1 MALRPVSSK
10 RDEGPPRHRRDLSNP
25 RNPRNPRNPLQQLS
39 LLLWTLLV
47 RFATPALLLR
57 LWLRARR
64 EPGYGSR
71 WWERWGWGI
80 RDQGGGSGG
89 LEGTDQRVWLHAVSL
104 GETHACVPLMQ
115 AWLEHDPSVRFL
127 LTHMTA
133 TGRAAGLEIATRA
146 EFAGRVEQAWL
157 PYDTPGAVRRF
168 LRVHRPGLGVLMETE
183 VWPNLIAQ
191 CADAGVPMALVNARL
206 SPRSLRRAQR
216 IRWLIEPALAS
227 LAAIVAQTPRDAE
240 RLRTLGVDGA
250 LIAGNLKFDRP
261 VDAALSAL
269 GRQWR
274 AGLSDSQAQ
283 PQSGRQVILAAST
296 RDGEEADLLAGL
308 HRKSLWVIVP
318 RHPQRFDAV
327 AEQIQAHGFQLVRR
341 SKDTDWAQAE
351 VILGD
356 SMGEMTAWYAMAD
369 VAILGGSLRPF
380 GGQNLIEAAAVGCPV
395 VLGPHT
401 FNFAQAAED
410 AVECGAALR
419 ATTAA
424 HALELAQSVAE
435 NPSQRTAMSLSALAW
450 VASHRGATQRTLRAL
465 VCLLPSGPT

>member
-1 MALRPVSSK
+1 M
-10 RDEGPPRHRRDLSNP
+10 LSGGDWRQQRNR
-25 RNPRNPRNPLQQLS
+25 RNPRQRFS

-47 RFATPALLLR
+47 WIATPALLLR

-64 EPGYGSR
+64 EPGYGLR
-71 WWERWGWGI
+71 WWERWGWGL
-80 RDQGGGSGG
+80 QGQGRSSGD
-89 LEGTDQRVWLHAVSL
+89 LKSSQRRIWLHAVSL
-104 GETHACVPLMQ
+104 GETHACAPLMQ
-115 AWLEHDPSVRFL
+115 AWIEHDPAVRFL

-133 TGRAAGLEIATRA
+133 TGRTAGSELAIRA

-168 LRVHRPGLGVLMETE
+168 LTAYRPQLGVLMETE

-191 CADAGVPMALVNARL
+191 CSDAGVPMALVNARL
-206 SPRSLRRAQR
+206 SPRSLRRARR

-227 LAAIVAQTPRDAE
+227 LAAVVAQTPRDEE
-240 RLRTLGVDGA
+240 RLRTLGVEGA
-250 LIAGNLKFDRP
+250 LVAGNLKFDRP

-274 AGLSDSQAQ
+274 AELAGPQ
-283 PQSGRQVILAAST
+283 PGRQSERQIILAAST
-296 RDGEEADLLAGL
+296 RDGEETDLLAGL
-308 HRKSLWVIVP
+308 IRKPLWVFVP
-318 RHPQRFDAV
+318 RHPQRFESV
-327 AEQIQAHGFQLVRR
+327 AEHIQMLGFRLVRR
-341 SKDTDWAQAE
+341 SKDADWTQAD

-395 VLGPHT
+395 VLGPYT

-419 ATTAA
+419 ADNAA
-424 HALELAQSVAE
+424 QALALAQGVAE
-435 NPSQRTAMSLSALAW
+435 NPTQRAAMSISALEW

-465 VCLLPSGPT
+465 VCLLPYGPASRAR

>member
-1 MALRPVSSK
+1 MALSSGSGG
-10 RDEGPPRHRRDLSNP
+10 RDWRHRRNQQNP
-25 RNPRNPRNPLQQLS
+25 RQRIS
-39 LLLWTLLV
+39 LLAWTHFIWL
-47 RFATPALLLR
+47 ATPALLLR
-57 LWLRARR
+57 LWLRSRR
-64 EPGYGSR
+64 EPGYGLR
-71 WWERWGWGI
+71 WWERWGWGL
-80 RDQGGGSGG
+80 RGQGSPENVGDSKESGH
-89 LEGTDQRVWLHAVSL
+89 RVWLHAVSL

-115 AWLEHDPSVRFL
+115 SWLEHDPSVRFL

-133 TGRAAGLEIATRA
+133 TGRAAGLEIAA
-146 EFAGRVEQAWL
+146 EARFAGRIEQAWL

-168 LRVHRPGLGVLMETE
+168 LRAFRPELGILMETE

-191 CADAGVPMALVNARL
+191 CSDAGIPMALVNARL
-206 SPRSLRRAQR
+206 SPRSLRRAER

-227 LAAIVAQTPRDAE
+227 LSAVVAQTPRDAE
-240 RLRTLGVDGA
+240 RLRTLGVKGA
-250 LIAGNLKFDRP
+250 LVAGNLKFDRP
-261 VDAALSAL
+261 VDAALCAL

-274 AGLSDSQAQ
+274 ADL
-283 PQSGRQVILAAST
+283 SGRQVILAAST
-296 RDGEEADLLAGL
+296 RDGEEADLLGGL
-308 HRKSLWVIVP
+308 NREPLWIFVP
-318 RHPQRFDAV
+318 RHPQRFEAV
-327 AEQIQAHGFQLVRR
+327 AEQIQGQGFRLVRR
-341 SKDTDWAQAE
+341 SQGTRWAQTE

-419 ATTAA
+419 ADNAA
-424 HALELAQSVAE
+424 HALALAQRVAK
-435 NPSQRTAMSLSALAW
+435 NPSQRAEMSLSALEW

-465 VCLLPSGPT
+465 VCLLPHAPT

>member
-1 MALRPVSSK
+1 MLPGGDLRH
-10 RDEGPPRHRRDLSNP
+10 RRNRNNPRHRF
-25 RNPRNPRNPLQQLS
+25 S

-47 RFATPALLLR
+47 WIATPALLLR
-57 LWLRARR
+57 ICLRARR
-64 EPGYGSR
+64 ERGYAFR
-71 WWERWGWGI
+71 WWERWGWGG
-80 RDQGGGSGG
+80 RGQGHSSGD
-89 LEGTDQRVWLHAVSL
+89 LKISQRRIWLHAVSL

-133 TGRAAGLEIATRA
+133 TGRAAGSEIATQA

-168 LRVHRPGLGVLMETE
+168 LRAYRPGLGVLMETE

-191 CADAGVPMALVNARL
+191 CSAAGVPIALVNARL

-227 LAAIVAQTPRDAE
+227 LSAVVAQTPRDAE
-240 RLRTLGVDGA
+240 RLRILGVDGA
-250 LIAGNLKFDRP
+250 LVVGNLKFDRP

-269 GRQWR
+269 GRNWR
-274 AGLSDSQAQ
+274 AGLGGPQPGPQPGPLAG
-283 PQSGRQVILAAST
+283 PQSGRPVILAAST
-296 RDGEEADLLAGL
+296 RDGEEADLLAGMT
-308 HRKSLWVIVP
+308 RKPLWVIVP
-318 RHPQRFDAV
+318 RHPQRFEAV
-327 AEQIQAHGFQLVRR
+327 AGQIQMQGFRLVRR
-341 SKDTDWAQAE
+341 SKDQDWTQAE

-401 FNFAQAAED
+401 FNFSQAAED

-419 ATTAA
+419 ADNAA
-424 HALELAQSVAE
+424 DAIAIAQKVAE
-435 NPSQRTAMSLSALAW
+435 NPSQRAAMSLSALEW

-465 VCLLPSGPT
+465 LCLLPHGLA

>member
-1 MALRPVSSK
+1 LALSPGVR
-10 RDEGPPRHRRDLSNP
+10 GPDLRQP
-25 RNPRNPRNPLQQLS
+25 IG

-47 RFATPALLLR
+47 WLATPALLLR
-57 LWLRARR
+57 LWLRARQ
-64 EPGYGSR
+64 EPGYGFR

-80 RDQGGGSGG
+80 RGQDWRSADP
-89 LEGTDQRVWLHAVSL
+89 EGFEQRVWLHAVSL

-115 AWLEHDPSVRFL
+115 AWLEHDPSIRFL

-133 TGRAAGLEIATRA
+133 TGRAAGLEIATRP
-146 EFAGRVEQAWL
+146 EFAGRVELAWL

-168 LRVHRPGLGVLMETE
+168 LQAYCPRLGVLMETE

-191 CADAGVPMALVNARL
+191 CVAAGVPMALVNARL
-206 SPRSLRRAQR
+206 SPRSLRRARR

-227 LAAIVAQTPRDAE
+227 LAAVVAQTPRDAE
-240 RLRTLGVDGA
+240 RLRSLGVEGA
-250 LIAGNLKFDRP
+250 SVAGNLKFDRP
-261 VDAALSAL
+261 VDADLLAL

-274 AGLSDSQAQ
+274 AGLSGPKSGPQFGSQA
-283 PQSGRQVILAAST
+283 GRQVILAAST
-296 RDGEEADLLAGL
+296 RDGEETDLLADL
-308 HRKSLWVIVP
+308 NRKPLWVFVP
-318 RHPQRFDAV
+318 RHPQRFAEV
-327 AEQIQAHGFQLVRR
+327 ADQIVAKGFRLARR
-341 SKDTDWAQAE
+341 SKDADWTEAE

-419 ATTAA
+419 AEDAA
-424 HALELAQSVAE
+424 QAIALAQRVAE
-435 NPSQRTAMSLSALAW
+435 NPQQRAAMSVSALEW

-465 VCLLPSGPT
+465 VCLLPNART

>member
-1 MALRPVSSK
+1 
-10 RDEGPPRHRRDLSNP
+10 
-25 RNPRNPRNPLQQLS
+25 
-39 LLLWTLLV
+39 
-47 RFATPALLLR
+47 
-57 LWLRARR
+57 
-64 EPGYGSR
+64 
-71 WWERWGWGI
+71 
-80 RDQGGGSGG
+80 
-89 LEGTDQRVWLHAVSL
+89 
-104 GETHACVPLMQ
+104 MQ
-115 AWLEHDPSVRFL
+115 AWLEHDPAVRFL

-133 TGRAAGLEIATRA
+133 TGRAAGSEISIRA
-146 EFAGRVEQAWL
+146 EFAGRVELAWL

-168 LRVHRPGLGVLMETE
+168 LTAHRPVIGVLIETE

-191 CADAGVPMALVNARL
+191 CSEAGVPMALVNARL

-227 LAAIVAQTPRDAE
+227 LAVVVAQTSRDAD
-240 RLRTLGVDGA
+240 RLQTLGVNGV
-250 LIAGNLKFDRP
+250 LVAGNLKFDRP

-274 AGLSDSQAQ
+274 AGLSGPESGDR
-283 PQSGRQVILAAST
+283 SGRPVILAAST
-296 RDGEEADLLAGL
+296 RDGEEADLLADL
-308 HRKSLWVIVP
+308 NRTMRWVFVP
-318 RHPQRFDAV
+318 RHPQRFEAV
-327 AEQIQAHGFQLVRR
+327 AEQITAKGFRLARR
-341 SKDTDWAQAE
+341 SKEADWTQAE

-410 AVECGAALR
+410 AVDCGAALR
-419 ATTAA
+419 AENAT
-424 HALELAQSVAE
+424 HALALSQHVAE
-435 NPSQRTAMSLSALAW
+435 NPSQRAAMSLSALEW

-465 VCLLPSGPT
+465 VCLLSHGPA

>member
-1 MALRPVSSK
+1 MALRPGLSE
-10 RDEGPPRHRRDLSNP
+10 RDERRR
-25 RNPRNPRNPLQQLS
+25 RNPPQQLS
-39 LLLWTLLV
+39 LLLWTLLI

-64 EPGYGSR
+64 EPGYGFR
-71 WWERWGWGI
+71 WWERWGWGA
-80 RDQGGGSGG
+80 RGQGDSSGG
-89 LEGTDQRVWLHAVSL
+89 PEGTQQRVWLHAVSL
-104 GETHACVPLMQ
+104 GETQACVPLMQ

-133 TGRAAGLEIATRA
+133 TGRAAGSEIANRT
-146 EFAGRVEQAWL
+146 EFSGRVEQAWL
-157 PYDTPGAVRRF
+157 PYDTPGAVQRF
-168 LRVHRPGLGVLMETE
+168 LRAHRPGLGVLMETE

-191 CADAGVPMALVNARL
+191 CSDAGVPMALVNARL

-240 RLRTLGVDGA
+240 RLGILGVEGV
-250 LIAGNLKFDRP
+250 LVAGNLKFDRP
-261 VDAALSAL
+261 VDADLAAL

-274 AGLSDSQAQ
+274 AGLSGVQPG

-308 HRKSLWVIVP
+308 NRKSLWVIVP

-327 AEQIQAHGFQLVRR
+327 AEQIQTHGFQLVRR
-341 SKDTDWAQAE
+341 SKDADWAQAE

-419 ATTAA
+419 AENAA
-424 HALELAQSVAE
+424 HALDLAQSVAE
-435 NPSQRTAMSLSALAW
+435 NPSQRGAMSLSALEW
-450 VASHRGATQRTLRAL
+450 VASHRGATQRTLKAL
-465 VCLLPSGPT
+465 VCLLRNGPT

>member
-1 MALRPVSSK
+1 VLPGGDSR
-10 RDEGPPRHRRDLSNP
+10 RRRNRHNP
-25 RNPRNPRNPLQQLS
+25 RRRFS

-47 RFATPALLLR
+47 WIATPALLLR

-64 EPGYGSR
+64 EPGYGFR
-71 WWERWGWGI
+71 WWERWGWGLQGQRGRS
-80 RDQGGGSGG
+80 RDPEGSGP
-89 LEGTDQRVWLHAVSL
+89 RVWLHAVSL

-115 AWLEHDPSVRFL
+115 AWLEHDPAVRFL

-133 TGRAAGLEIATRA
+133 TGRAAGSEISVRA
-146 EFAGRVEQAWL
+146 EFAGRVELAWL

-168 LRVHRPGLGVLMETE
+168 LTAHRPGLGVLMETE

-191 CADAGVPMALVNARL
+191 CSEAGVPMALVNARL

-227 LAAIVAQTPRDAE
+227 LAVVVAQTSRDAD
-240 RLRTLGVDGA
+240 RLQTLGVNGV
-250 LIAGNLKFDRP
+250 LVAGNLKFDRP
-261 VDAALSAL
+261 VDTALAAL

-274 AGLSDSQAQ
+274 AGLSG
-283 PQSGRQVILAAST
+283 PESGGKSGGKSSRPVILAAST
-296 RDGEEADLLAGL
+296 RDGEEADLLADL
-308 HRKSLWVIVP
+308 NRKMFWVFVP
-318 RHPQRFDAV
+318 RHPQRFEAV
-327 AEQIQAHGFQLVRR
+327 ADQIKAKGFRLARR
-341 SKDTDWAQAE
+341 SKEADWAQAE

-419 ATTAA
+419 AENAS
-424 HALELAQSVAE
+424 HAIALSQHVAE
-435 NPSQRTAMSLSALAW
+435 NPSQRAAMSLSALEW

-465 VCLLPSGPT
+465 VCLLPRDSA

>member
-1 MALRPVSSK
+1 VLPGGNSR
-10 RDEGPPRHRRDLSNP
+10 RRRNRHNSRWRF
-25 RNPRNPRNPLQQLS
+25 S

-47 RFATPALLLR
+47 WIATPALLLR

-64 EPGYGSR
+64 EPGYGLR
-71 WWERWGWGI
+71 WRERWGWGVHG
-80 RDQGGGSGG
+80 QGRTSG
-89 LEGTDQRVWLHAVSL
+89 DSKASHRRIWLHAVSL

-115 AWLEHDPSVRFL
+115 AWIEHDPAVRFL

-133 TGRAAGLEIATRA
+133 TGWAAGSELASRA
-146 EFAGRVEQAWL
+146 EFASRVEQAWL

-168 LRVHRPGLGVLMETE
+168 LAAYRPGLGVLMETE

-191 CADAGVPMALVNARL
+191 CSDAGVPMALVNARL
-206 SPRSLRRAQR
+206 SPRSLRRARR

-227 LAAIVAQTPRDAE
+227 LAVVIAQTPRDAE
-240 RLRTLGVDGA
+240 RLRTLGVEGA
-250 LIAGNLKFDRP
+250 LVAGNLKFDRP
-261 VDAALSAL
+261 VDAALAAL

-274 AGLSDSQAQ
+274 AGLSGSE
-283 PQSGRQVILAAST
+283 SGGKSGGKSSRPVILAAST
-296 RDGEEADLLAGL
+296 RDGEEADLLADL
-308 HRKSLWVIVP
+308 NRKPLWVFVP
-318 RHPQRFDAV
+318 RHPQRFEAV
-327 AEQIQAHGFQLVRR
+327 ADQIKAKGFRLVRR
-341 SKDTDWAQAE
+341 SKDADWNRAE

-419 ATTAA
+419 ADNAA
-424 HALELAQSVAE
+424 QALALAQSVAE
-435 NPSQRTAMSLSALAW
+435 TPSQRAAMSLSALEW

-465 VCLLPSGPT
+465 VCLLPHGPA

>member
-1 MALRPVSSK
+1 
-10 RDEGPPRHRRDLSNP
+10 
-25 RNPRNPRNPLQQLS
+25 
-39 LLLWTLLV
+39 
-47 RFATPALLLR
+47 
-57 LWLRARR
+57 
-64 EPGYGSR
+64 
-71 WWERWGWGI
+71 
-80 RDQGGGSGG
+80 
-89 LEGTDQRVWLHAVSL
+89 
-104 GETHACVPLMQ
+104 
-115 AWLEHDPSVRFL
+115 
-127 LTHMTA
+127 MTA
-133 TGRAAGLEIATRA
+133 TGRAAGSEIANRT
-146 EFAGRVEQAWL
+146 EFSGRVEQAWL
-157 PYDTPGAVRRF
+157 PYDTPSAVQRF
-168 LRVHRPGLGVLMETE
+168 LRAHRPGLGVLMETE

-191 CADAGVPMALVNARL
+191 CSDAGVPMALVNARL

-227 LAAIVAQTPRDAE
+227 LAAIVAQTTRDAE
-240 RLRTLGVDGA
+240 RLGILGFEGV
-250 LIAGNLKFDRP
+250 LVAGNLKFDRP
-261 VDAALSAL
+261 VDADLAAL

-274 AGLSDSQAQ
+274 ADLSGVQSG

-424 HALELAQSVAE
+424 HALDLAQSVAE

-465 VCLLPSGPT
+465 VCLLPSGPA

>member
-1 MALRPVSSK
+1 MLDS
-10 RDEGPPRHRRDLSNP
+10 RHPHHRINP
-25 RNPRNPRNPLQQLS
+25 RQQLS
-39 LLLWTLLV
+39 LLLWTQLV
-47 RFATPALLLR
+47 RLATPALLVR

-64 EPGYGSR
+64 ESGYGFR
-71 WWERWGWGI
+71 WWERWGLGLQG
-80 RDQGGGSGG
+80 QGGRSGDPRG
-89 LEGTDQRVWLHAVSL
+89 QRVWFHAVSL

-127 LTHMTA
+127 LTQMTA
-133 TGRAAGLEIATRA
+133 TGRAAGAEIAA
-146 EFAGRVEQAWL
+146 QPEFAGRVELAWL

-168 LRVHRPGLGVLMETE
+168 LTAHRPGLGILMETE

-191 CADAGVPMALVNARL
+191 CSAAGVPVALVNARL
-206 SPRSLRRAQR
+206 SPRSLRRARR

-227 LAAIVAQTPRDAE
+227 LAAVVAQTPRDAE
-240 RLRTLGVDGA
+240 RLRSLGVEGA
-250 LIAGNLKFDRP
+250 SVAGNLKFDRP
-261 VDAALSAL
+261 VDADLLAL

-274 AGLSDSQAQ
+274 AGLSGPESG
-283 PQSGRQVILAAST
+283 PRSGRPVILAAST
-296 RDGEEADLLAGL
+296 RDGEETDLLADL
-308 HRKSLWVIVP
+308 NRRPLWVFVP
-318 RHPQRFDAV
+318 RHPQRFEAV
-327 AEQIQAHGFQLVRR
+327 SDQIVARGFRLVRR
-341 SKDTDWAQAE
+341 SKDADWTQAE

-419 ATTAA
+419 ADNAA
-424 HALELAQSVAE
+424 HALVLAQDVAE
-435 NPSQRTAMSLSALAW
+435 NPSRRAAMSLSALEW

-465 VCLLPSGPT
+465 VCLLPHGPT

>member
-1 MALRPVSSK
+1 MPGGDLRH
-10 RDEGPPRHRRDLSNP
+10 RRNRRNPRHRF
-25 RNPRNPRNPLQQLS
+25 S

-47 RFATPALLLR
+47 WIATPALLLR
-57 LWLRARR
+57 ICLRARR
-64 EPGYGSR
+64 ERGYAFR
-71 WWERWGWGI
+71 WWERWGWGG
-80 RDQGGGSGG
+80 RGHGGKSEGSKSAH
-89 LEGTDQRVWLHAVSL
+89 QRIWLHAVSL

-133 TGRAAGLEIATRA
+133 TGRAAGSEIATQA

-168 LRVHRPGLGVLMETE
+168 LRAYRPGLGVLMETE

-191 CADAGVPMALVNARL
+191 CSAAGVPIALVNARL

-216 IRWLIEPALAS
+216 IRWLIEPSLAS
-227 LAAIVAQTPRDAE
+227 LAAVVAQTTRDEE
-240 RLRTLGVDGA
+240 RLRTLGVEGA
-250 LIAGNLKFDRP
+250 LIVGNLKFDRP

-269 GRQWR
+269 GRKWR
-274 AGLSDSQAQ
+274 AGLEGPQPG
-283 PQSGRQVILAAST
+283 PQSGRPVILAAST
-296 RDGEEADLLAGL
+296 RDGEETDLLAGL
-308 HRKSLWVIVP
+308 NRKSLWVFVP
-318 RHPQRFDAV
+318 RHPQRFESV
-327 AEQIQAHGFQLVRR
+327 AEQIQMQGFRLVRR
-341 SKDTDWAQAE
+341 SKDADWTQAD

-395 VLGPHT
+395 VLGPYT

-419 ATTAA
+419 ADNAA
-424 HALELAQSVAE
+424 QALALAQSVAE
-435 NPSQRTAMSLSALAW
+435 NPSQRAAMSLSALEW

-465 VCLLPSGPT
+465 ICLLPYGPA